1 MLTAALAGL
10 DFVSSDLPLDLA
22 LIYKDADVSMSD
34 EQEELEEE
42 SEEEIKEIM
51 SKN

>member
-1 MLTAALAGL
+1 MAKRAVELKRDTSKP
-10 DFVSSDLPLDLA
+10 VQQA